1 MPTAPPQRPLPADAA
16 SVRTLLLE
24 KISKDAD
31 LPALGQT
38 VSRVV
43 QLTSSDD
50 EAVRNLTYFILS
62 DVALTQKI
70 LRLSNTVYYRSASS
84 TPVTTISRAIH
95 LLGFDAIKNS
105 ALAMILVDRLSD
117 RKHAKNIHAKLLQAL
132 CASLVGR
139 EMAKRSH
146 YHGGEEAAIAALFK
160 NLGELLIASHDHA
173 LYSDILGLTG
183 SHGLTLQQASM
194 LKLGCSLDLLA
205 ESVLKEWQF
214 PDSIIRAL
222 APLPAG
228 ALKAPKNRHEWM
240 QIVASFSM
248 EVALLLPRTE
258 GSDDAAAKALLSRFG
273 SALDLDREQL
283 ERLFNTVTQEI
294 KMLADSMNLP
304 PAAMEATVR
313 PTAASTLHDLP
324 AEFLL
329 SAADI
334 EPQPTDARHASGKP
348 LKARELLLTGVQDV
362 TQMMACGNYKVN
374 ELILLVLET
383 LYSSMGFRF
392 ATICIKAP
400 KSNQFSA
407 RLAIGEDCTARQGGF
422 AFPIASSR
430 NLFHL
435 AMENDADLMIA
446 DASTEKIRDL
456 LPDWHKKLLPDARS
470 FIVLPLVVQKV
481 PLGLFYADRKQ
492 TAPEGVPPDEAA
504 LIKTLKKQVLAAL
517 QPR

>member
-1 MPTAPPQRPLPADAA
+1 MPTAPPPRALPDPA
-16 SVRTLLLE
+16 SVRNLLLG

-132 CASLVGR
+132 CASVVGR

-146 YHGGEEAAIAALFK
+146 YPGGEEAAIAALFK

-173 LYSDILGLTG
+173 LYSDILALAG

-248 EVALLLPRTE
+248 EVSLLPHIE
-258 GSDDAAAKALLSRFG
+258 DAGDAAGKALLNRFG
-273 SALDLDREQL
+273 SALDLDQEQL
-283 ERLFNTVTQEI
+283 ERLFSTVTQEI
-294 KMLADSMNLP
+294 KLLADCMNLP
-304 PAAMEATVR
+304 PAPTEASAPR
-313 PTAASTLHDLP
+313 AAAGAAHDLP

-329 SAADI
+329 SAADT

-348 LKARELLLTGVQDV
+348 MKARELLLTGVQDV

-392 ATICIKAP
+392 ATICIKTP

-407 RLAIGEDCTARQGGF
+407 RLAIGEDRTARQSGF

-435 AMENDADLMIA
+435 SMENDADLMIA
-446 DASTEKIRDL
+446 DTSAEKIRDL

-481 PLGLFYADRKQ
+481 PLGLFYADRKRV
-492 TAPEGVPPDEAA
+492 APEGVPPDEAA

>member
-1 MPTAPPQRPLPADAA
+1 MPAAPPPRAPPADAA
-16 SVRTLLLE
+16 SVRSLLLQ
-24 KISKDAD
+24 KISNDAD
-31 LPALGQT
+31 LPALGKT

-43 QLTSSDD
+43 QLTLSDD

-70 LRLSNTVYYRSASS
+70 LRLSNTAFYRSAFS
-84 TPVTTISRAIH
+84 TPVTTISRAIY
-95 LLGFDAIKNS
+95 LLGFDTIKTS
-105 ALAMILVDRLSD
+105 ALAMILVDRLTD
-117 RKHAKNIHAKLLQAL
+117 QKHAKNVHAKLLQAL
-132 CASLVGR
+132 CASVVGR

-173 LYSDILGLTG
+173 LYSDILALTV
-183 SHGLTLQQASM
+183 SHGLTLQQAAIR
-194 LKLGCSLDLLA
+194 KLGCSLDLLA

-214 PDSIIRAL
+214 PDSIIRSL

-228 ALKAPKNRHEWM
+228 ALKAPKNRQEWM

-248 EVALLLPRTE
+248 EVSLLIPRME
-258 GSDDAAAKALLSRFG
+258 NSGDAAGKALLNRFG
-273 SALDLDREQL
+273 SALHLDQEQL
-283 ERLFNTVTQEI
+283 EHLFSMVTQEI
-294 KMLADSMNLP
+294 KLLADSMNLP
-304 PAAMEATVR
+304 PATIENECPLAAT
-313 PTAASTLHDLP
+313 ASHDLP

-329 SAADI
+329 SAADM
-334 EPQPTDARHASGKP
+334 EPQPTNARHASGKP
-348 LKARELLLTGVQDV
+348 IKARELLLTGVQDV
-362 TQMMACGNYKVN
+362 TQMMASGNYKVN

-392 ATICIKAP
+392 ATICIKGP
-400 KSNQFSA
+400 KTNQFNA
-407 RLAIGEDCTARQGGF
+407 RLAIGEDRTARQMGF
-422 AFPIASSR
+422 TFPIESSK

-435 AMENDADLMIA
+435 ALENDADLMIA
-446 DASTEKIRDL
+446 DASAEKIRDL

-470 FIVLPLVVQKV
+470 FIILPLVVQKI

-492 TAPEGVPPDEAA
+492 AAPEGVPPDEAA
-504 LIKTLKKQVLAAL
+504 LIKTLKGQVLAAL

>member
-1 MPTAPPQRPLPADAA
+1 MPTAPPPRALPDPA
-16 SVRTLLLE
+16 SVRNLLLE

-132 CASLVGR
+132 CASVVGR

-173 LYSDILGLTG
+173 LYSDILALTG

-214 PDSIIRAL
+214 PDSIIRSL

-248 EVALLLPRTE
+248 EVSLLPHIE
-258 GSDDAAAKALLSRFG
+258 DAGECAGKALLSRFG
-273 SALDLDREQL
+273 SALELDQEQL

-294 KMLADSMNLP
+294 KLLADCMNLP
-304 PAAMEATVR
+304 PASTEATI
-313 PTAASTLHDLP
+313 PPAAAGAAHDLP

-334 EPQPTDARHASGKP
+334 EPQPMDARHASGKP
-348 LKARELLLTGVQDV
+348 MKARELLLTGVQDV
-362 TQMMACGNYKVN
+362 TQMMACGDYKVN

-446 DASTEKIRDL
+446 DASVAKIRDL

-492 TAPEGVPPDEAA
+492 VAPEGVPPDEAA
-504 LIKTLKKQVLAAL
+504 LIKTLKGQVLAAL

>member
-1 MPTAPPQRPLPADAA
+1 MPTAPPPRALPDAA
-16 SVRTLLLE
+16 SVRNLLLE

-132 CASLVGR
+132 CASVVGR
-139 EMAKRSH
+139 EIAKRSH
-146 YHGGEEAAIAALFK
+146 YPGGEEAAIAALFK

-173 LYSDILGLTG
+173 LYSDILALTG

-214 PDSIIRAL
+214 PDSIIRSL

-248 EVALLLPRTE
+248 EVSLLPHIE
-258 GSDDAAAKALLSRFG
+258 DAGDCAGKALLSRFG
-273 SALDLDREQL
+273 SALELDQEQL
-283 ERLFNTVTQEI
+283 ERLLNTVTQEI
-294 KMLADSMNLP
+294 KLLADCMNLP
-304 PAAMEATVR
+304 PASTE
-313 PTAASTLHDLP
+313 ASTPPAAAGAAHDLP

-334 EPQPTDARHASGKP
+334 EPQPMDARHASGKP
-348 LKARELLLTGVQDV
+348 MKARELLLTGVQDV
-362 TQMMACGNYKVN
+362 TQMMACGDYKVN

-392 ATICIKAP
+392 ATICVKAP
-400 KSNQFSA
+400 KSHQFSA
-407 RLAIGEDCTARQGGF
+407 RLAIGEDCTARQSGF

-446 DASTEKIRDL
+446 DASVAKIRDL

-492 TAPEGVPPDEAA
+492 VAPEGVPPDEAA

>member
-1 MPTAPPQRPLPADAA
+1 MPTAPPPRALPDPA
-16 SVRTLLLE
+16 SVRNLLLE

-132 CASLVGR
+132 CASVVGR

-173 LYSDILGLTG
+173 LYSDILALTG

-214 PDSIIRAL
+214 PDSIIRSL

-248 EVALLLPRTE
+248 EVSLLPHIE
-258 GSDDAAAKALLSRFG
+258 DAGECAGKALLSRFG
-273 SALDLDREQL
+273 SALDLDQEQL

-294 KMLADSMNLP
+294 KLLADCMNLP
-304 PAAMEATVR
+304 PASTEATI
-313 PTAASTLHDLP
+313 PPAAAGAAHDLP

-334 EPQPTDARHASGKP
+334 EPQPMDARHASGKP
-348 LKARELLLTGVQDV
+348 MKARELLLTGVQDV
-362 TQMMACGNYKVN
+362 TQMMACGDYKVN

-392 ATICIKAP
+392 ATICVKAP

-446 DASTEKIRDL
+446 DASVAKIRDL

-492 TAPEGVPPDEAA
+492 VAPEGVPPDEAA
-504 LIKTLKKQVLAAL
+504 LIKTLKGQVLAAL

>member
-1 MPTAPPQRPLPADAA
+1 MPAAPPSHPQTADAA
-16 SVRTLLLE
+16 SVRSLLLE
-24 KISKDAD
+24 KISNDAD
-31 LPALGQT
+31 LPALGKT

-70 LRLSNTVYYRSASS
+70 LRLSNTAFYRGASS
-84 TPVTTISRAIH
+84 TPVTTISRAIY
-95 LLGFDAIKNS
+95 LLGFDAIKTS

-117 RKHAKNIHAKLLQAL
+117 RKHAKNIHAQLLQAL
-132 CASLVGR
+132 CASVVGR
-139 EMAKRSH
+139 EMAKRSQ

-160 NLGELLIASHDHA
+160 NLGALLIASHDHA
-173 LYSDILGLTG
+173 LYSDILALTDK
-183 SHGLTLQQASM
+183 HGLTLQQAAM
-194 LKLGCSLDLLA
+194 LKLGCSPDLLA

-214 PDSIIRAL
+214 PDSIIRSL

-248 EVALLLPRTE
+248 EVALLLPHIE
-258 GSDDAAAKALLSRFG
+258 DADECAGKALLSRFG
-273 SALDLDREQL
+273 SALDLDQEQL
-283 ERLFNTVTQEI
+283 ERLFSTVTQEI
-294 KMLADSMNLP
+294 KLLADSMNLP
-304 PAAMEATVR
+304 PASTEATAA
-313 PTAASTLHDLP
+313 PAAASAAHDLP

-329 SAADI
+329 GAADT
-334 EPQPTDARHASGKP
+334 EPQDAHHASGKP
-348 LKARELLLTGVQDV
+348 MKARELLLTGVQDV
-362 TQMMACGNYKVN
+362 TQMMACGNFKVN
-374 ELILLVLET
+374 QLILLVLET

-392 ATICIKAP
+392 AALCIKTP
-400 KSNQFSA
+400 KSHQFSA
-407 RLAIGEDCTARQGGF
+407 RLAIGEDYAARQTGF
-422 AFPIASSR
+422 AFPIASSK

-446 DASTEKIRDL
+446 DASVAKIRDL

-504 LIKTLKKQVLAAL
+504 LIKTLKGQVLAAL

>member
-1 MPTAPPQRPLPADAA
+1 MPTAPPPRALPDPA
-16 SVRTLLLE
+16 SVRNLLLE

-132 CASLVGR
+132 CASVVGR

-173 LYSDILGLTG
+173 LYSDILALTG

-214 PDSIIRAL
+214 PDSIIRSL

-248 EVALLLPRTE
+248 EVSLLPHIE
-258 GSDDAAAKALLSRFG
+258 DAGECAGKALLSRFG
-273 SALDLDREQL
+273 SALELDQEQL

-294 KMLADSMNLP
+294 KLLADCMNLP
-304 PAAMEATVR
+304 PASTEATI
-313 PTAASTLHDLP
+313 PPAAAGAAHDLP

-334 EPQPTDARHASGKP
+334 EPQPMDARHASGKP
-348 LKARELLLTGVQDV
+348 MKARELLLTGVQDV
-362 TQMMACGNYKVN
+362 TQMMACGDYKVN

-392 ATICIKAP
+392 ATICVKAP

-446 DASTEKIRDL
+446 DASVAKIRDL

-492 TAPEGVPPDEAA
+492 VAPEGVPPDEAA
-504 LIKTLKKQVLAAL
+504 LIKTLKGQVLAAL